1 MSSNGRDAN
10 QSIDGEIIQY
20 LEFAF
25 KCCSDGS
32 SHCGLVVTHPISIH
46 EDEGLNSGLAQ

>member
-25 KCCSDGS
+25 KS
-32 SHCGLVVTHPISIH
+32 VVTGVPIV
-46 EDEGLNSGLAQ
+46 APW